1 VAFIEKSRRRF
12 EMRIE
17 VKYSVSQGPHVVD
30 ISLDDMNQMLES
42 GSLTLSKPTQGG
54 TKTITI
60 SGTAE
65 ELNTMAK
72 VLQRDP

>member
-1 VAFIEKSRRRF
+1 
-12 EMRIE
+12 MRIE
-17 VKYSVSQGPHVVD
+17 VKYSVSQGPHGVD

-42 GSLTLSKPTQGG
+42 GLLTLTKPTQSG

-60 SGTAE
+60 SGTPE

-72 VLQRDP
+72 VLQREPE